1 MCTETIISIYTTY
14 HLILRMLMKE
24 GDMVNLVLLIK
35 YSVMCMCVLSHSVV
49 TDSLPPH
56 GM

>member
-1 MCTETIISIYTTY
+1 MCTGTVISIYTTY
-14 HLILRMLMKE
+14 HLILRMLMQE

-49 TDSLPPH
+49 TDSLQPH